1 MSVRM
6 MSIGDMLIH
15 MEIVGAAKGDYGMLF
30 QNVKDLFSQ
39 ADIVTCNQET
49 LLTDRIPPSGFPVF
63 ATPTAV
69 GHAEM
74 DAGIDLVTCASNHTL
89 DQWRKGMADTTA
101 FWREYPQMAAI
112 GIRERGI
119 PFAPTVLERNG
130 IRLAFLTYTRP
141 MNARFNLLWSKHYV
155 ETLHF
160 YNKPVIA
167 KQIRE
172 AKKTADAVVVLPHWG
187 TEYLYTPTKSQ
198 RKWAKFLADA
208 GADLII
214 GTHPHVLQPVG
225 EITAKDGR
233 NVPVFWSLGNFVSA
247 QKRPGTM
254 LGGLADCVWEKTAD
268 GAKVTSYA
276 LKPLVAATDAE
287 FSTFTVFPLSEY
299 PDGWSE
305 GNRLFRIIE
314 KEFGVKTDKAYLEKL
329 FADIFSGEAQRN
341 NPFQTPAD
349 VLWYNLHRIW
359 LVIKKGGKK

>member
-1 MSVRM
+1 MSLRM

-15 MEIVGAAKGDYGMLF
+15 MEIVGAAKGDYSMLF
-30 QNVKDLFSQ
+30 QNVKALFDQ

-89 DQWRKGMADTTA
+89 DQWRKGMADETA
-101 FWREYPQMAAI
+101 FWKQHPQMTAI
-112 GIRERGI
+112 GIRERGV
-119 PFAPTVLERNG
+119 PFKPAVLERNG

-141 MNARFNLLWSKHYV
+141 MNVHFNLPWSKYYV

-160 YNKPVIA
+160 YNKPAIA
-167 KQIRE
+167 KQIAE
-172 AKKTADAVVVLPHWG
+172 AKKVADAVVVLPHWG
-187 TEYLYTPTKSQ
+187 TEYLYAPTKSQ
-198 RKWAKFLADA
+198 RKWAQFLVDA

-214 GTHPHVLQPVG
+214 GTHPHVLQPV
-225 EITAKDGR
+225 EEVTAKDGR
-233 NVPVFWSLGNFVSA
+233 KVPVFFSLGNFVSA

-254 LGGLADCVWEKTAD
+254 LGGLADCTWEKTES
-268 GAKVTSYA
+268 GAKVSHYE

-287 FSTFTVFPLSEY
+287 FTAFTVFPLEDY
-299 PDGWSE
+299 PDSWSNH
-305 GNRLFRIIE
+305 NRLFRIIE
-314 KEFGVKTDKAYLEKL
+314 EGFGVKTDKAYLEQL
-329 FADIFSGEAQRN
+329 YADIWSGEAQRA

-349 VLWYNLHRIW
+349 VLLYNIYRIW
-359 LVIKKGGKK
+359 TVIQKRGKK

>member
-89 DQWRKGMADTTA
+89 DQWRMGTADTTA

-112 GIRERGI
+112 GIRERGT

-141 MNARFNLLWSKHYV
+141 MNAHINLPWSKHYV

-160 YNKPVIA
+160 YNKPVIT

-187 TEYLYTPTKSQ
+187 TEYLYTPTGSQ
-198 RKWAKFLADA
+198 RKWAEFLADA

-214 GTHPHVLQPVG
+214 GTHPHVLQPVE
-225 EITAKDGR
+225 EIKAKDGR

-287 FSTFTVFPLSEY
+287 FSTFTVFPLSDY
-299 PDGWSE
+299 PDSWSE
-305 GNRLFRIIE
+305 GNGLFRIIE